1 MKFRYQSPYLM
12 NGKELPCRSKKEK
25 AKPKKCHIRH
35 LFNLRN
41 FHQKG
46 KSKNKEM
53 VKINTKSDT
62 SDVRKKL
69 KAEILSAR
77 KETTAEK
84 EKVARRER
92 ANIKLNPDEK
102 KTLDEMMREERWEG
116 TVSSYI
122 KTKIF
127 IPRAKENPVPEA
139 RKAEAE
145 DLLRGL
151 NLRLE
156 YLLKVQAK
164 VLGKIETA
172 VEKFQSRED
181 RLIAISEYARQWK
194 KNTDSLKKTES
205 EYERMMRETIA

>member
-1 MKFRYQSPYLM
+1 
-12 NGKELPCRSKKEK
+12 
-25 AKPKKCHIRH
+25 
-35 LFNLRN
+35 
-41 FHQKG
+41 
-46 KSKNKEM
+46 M
-53 VKINTKSDT
+53 VKINTESDT

-172 VEKFQSRED
+172 VEKFQYMVAIEIYVALQALDFLKPLEPSPVVQTVRDYVRREVPFVEND
-181 RLIAISEYARQWK
+181 RFLYPDIVWILAEVRNGSLIALVEKQIGK
-194 KNTDSLKKTES
+194 LLF
-205 EYERMMRETIA
+205 